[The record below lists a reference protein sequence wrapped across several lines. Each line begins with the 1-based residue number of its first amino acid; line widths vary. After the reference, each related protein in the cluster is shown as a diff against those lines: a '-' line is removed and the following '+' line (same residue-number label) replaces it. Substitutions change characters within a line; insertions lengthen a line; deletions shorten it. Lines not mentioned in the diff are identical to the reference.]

1 LDLLQAE
8 IEKIESGIYDCEAI
22 IEGKGT
28 GLTEGEVEEAS
39 RRKPGLEQERETNV
53 LKRAAILKDLFGD
66 ALNAVIPICKS
77 DKELRRHL
85 QD

>member
-8 IEKIESGIYDCEAI
+8 IERIERDIYDCEAI
-22 IEGKGT
+22 IEDKGT
-28 GLTEGEVEEAS
+28 GLTEEVRQEAS
-39 RRKPGLEQERETNV
+39 QEKAKFEQERETNV
-53 LKRAAILKDLFGD
+53 LKRAAILKALLDK
-66 ALNAVIPICKS
+66 ALNEVLPFCDS